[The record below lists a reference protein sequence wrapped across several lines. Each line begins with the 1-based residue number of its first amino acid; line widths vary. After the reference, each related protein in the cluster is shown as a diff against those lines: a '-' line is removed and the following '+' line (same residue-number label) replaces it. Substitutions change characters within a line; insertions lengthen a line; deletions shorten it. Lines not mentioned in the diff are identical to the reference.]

1 MTHYEVV
8 ISEQAEEDIAKIYS
22 YIYYDLGSEI
32 NANAVLDRLYAAI
45 EQLSFV
51 GESYHLYPNEPWR
64 SRGIHY
70 FSVNNYSVFYTT
82 KDSIITVIHVAYGRR
97 DLDRMLED

>member
-1 MTHYEVV
+1 MKHYEVV
-8 ISEQAEEDIAKIYS
+8 ISEQAEEDIAEIYS

-32 NANAVLDRLYAAI
+32 NAIAILDRLYAAI

-70 FSVNNYSVFYTT
+70 FSVNNYSIFYAVVN
-82 KDSIITVIHVAYGRR
+82 SIITVIHVAYGRR
-97 DLDRMLED
+97 DLDRVLEE